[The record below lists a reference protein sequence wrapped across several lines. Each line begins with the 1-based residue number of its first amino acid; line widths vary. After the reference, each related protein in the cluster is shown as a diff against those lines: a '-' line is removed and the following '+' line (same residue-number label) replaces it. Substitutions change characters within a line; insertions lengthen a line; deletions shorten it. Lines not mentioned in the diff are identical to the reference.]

1 MLPPTNALAY
11 IVGQMIV
18 ESSEAKML
26 KYRNEAMFSRAVCAH
41 LRKQGYFVQRIET
54 GSTGRGVPDIYCITP
69 EGQAMWLELK
79 RVHSSAKG
87 KDRAIIPWRPGQQA
101 WLNMVHKFRQTVR
114 TLVAFD
120 DCIMI
125 VPHNHIWSKDM
136 ILFSQCQK
144 IFKIQDL

>member
-1 MLPPTNALAY
+1 MSLPTNAPAY
-11 IVGQMIV
+11 IAGQMIA
-18 ESSEAKML
+18 ERRKAEMI
-26 KYRNEAMFSRAVCAH
+26 KYRNEALFSRAVCAH

-69 EGQAMWLELK
+69 DGRAMWLELK

-87 KDRAIIPWRPGQQA
+87 KDRVTIPWRPGQQA
-101 WLNMVHKFRQTVR
+101 WLNMVHKFRQTAR

-125 VPHNHIWSKDM
+125 VGHSHIWANDI

-144 IFKIQDL
+144 ILSIQDL